1 MLIKNIHN
9 TLLAALFIGST
20 MSISGCATSPSLTP
34 ISKVQKDF
42 KNDFDVKT
50 LNNAIANA
58 AKEKD
63 WDIINQT
70 PTSMSLKKTY
80 QKVRVLTSP
89 PYDRWKRVTVNN
101 DIYVNVDMNQ
111 KSFKINLSDQS
122 EQSLKTDSDREL
134 FNEDLVN
141 LEKAIYAN
149 LTETVL

>member
-1 MLIKNIHN
+1 MLVKNIHN

-50 LNNAIANA
+50 LSNAIANA

-63 WDIINQT
+63 WDIVNQT
-70 PTSMSLKKTY
+70 PTSMSLKKRYQTQTY
-80 QKVRVLTSP
+80 LSP
-89 PYDRWKRVTVNN
+89 IERWKRVTIDN

-111 KSFKINLSDQS
+111 KSFKINLADQS

-134 FNEDLVN
+134 FNADLGN
-141 LEKAIYAN
+141 LEKAIYTK
-149 LTETVL
+149 LTEVVL